1 MAKYTPEFKE
11 EVKQAY
17 LSGNE
22 SLSAI
27 ASQFGVGER
36 TVEGWSKEGGWDGLK
51 KASKVVPIG
60 EGKKKAKPAQAND
73 YDDAPRIRRSPNSL
87 DPLQLVDTALYDVSG
102 MMGGGEDGREIA
114 ALAGALCKLIELKL
128 KLEPPT
134 AAALAERVIALGLT
148 PHEFA
153 AALKDQWRLKA

>member
-22 SLSAI
+22 SLAAI
-27 ASQFGVGER
+27 ATQFGVGER

-60 EGKKKAKPAQAND
+60 EGKKKEKPSRSTSQED
-73 YDDAPRIRRSPNSL
+73 TPRIRRSPSSL
-87 DPLQLVDTALYDVSG
+87 DPVQLVDTALYDVSG
-102 MMGGGEDGREIA
+102 MMGGGDDGREVA

-134 AAALAERVIALGLT
+134 AAALAERVITLGFT

-153 AALKDQWRLKA
+153 AALKEQWRLKA